1 MKVRDETR
9 DETRAT
15 RLAANVAAVAVT
27 IYALLWVA
35 TTQVD
40 LIREV
45 SPFGED
51 PWDAVASY
59 ASIFLPI
66 VAGATWIRSLRHRGA
81 TLPPVTAARIRWGAG
96 LAVGIVLAA
105 VGADLMAM
113 ATTVPVRT
121 APGDAR
127 PALVAL
133 LVAAAGL
140 TAVAAAALLARAAFV
155 SRAATA
161 AAAPLVADD
170 SPEPDVVDDLLA
182 LATDVSRPIGLGGLV
197 GRLSLSIERFLDGS
211 SLSPRR
217 HRILFGVVLATGAA
231 VAFDAWHAVVEGA
244 WASPV
249 VALIVGTLMA
259 VGVLGIYLGTVVPLR
274 LLRPAGSRRT

>member
-1 MKVRDETR
+1 MNAL

-27 IYALLWVA
+27 IYAVLWVA

-40 LIREV
+40 AIREV

-81 TLPPVTAARIRWGAG
+81 TLPPVTGARIRWGAG

-105 VGADLMAM
+105 VVADLMAI
-113 ATTVPVRT
+113 ATTGPIST
-121 APGDAR
+121 ASDDAR
-127 PALVAL
+127 PALIAL
-133 LVAAAGL
+133 LVAGAGL
-140 TAVAAAALLARAAFV
+140 TAVVAATLLIRAAIV
-155 SRAATA
+155 SRAA
-161 AAAPLVADD
+161 AAAPAPLAADG

-182 LATDVSRPIGLGGLV
+182 LATDISRPIGLGGLV
-197 GRLSLSIERFLDGS
+197 GRLAASIERFLDGS

-217 HRILFGVVLATGAA
+217 HRLLFGVVLAAGAA
-231 VAFDAWHAVVEGA
+231 LGFVAWHAVVEGA

-249 VALIVGTLMA
+249 VAVIVGTLMA
-259 VGVLGIYLGTVVPLR
+259 AGVLGIYLGTVVPLR
-274 LLRPAGSRRT
+274 LLRPPPTHGT